1 MKLLAKFNLILL
13 VLFGAGTLLISQLSY
28 NFLIQNARR
37 EVMQEAELMLASA
50 RSVRDYTAEDLK
62 PLLEQNPQHKMRF
75 LPETIPAFGATSTF
89 NRLKQNYPDYTYREV
104 SVNPTN
110 PEDRA
115 TDWEADILAYMRDH
129 SDRKPLIGDR
139 ETPTGP
145 ALYLASA
152 ITADPPCMECH
163 SRPAVA
169 PPAMIATYG
178 PDHGFGWKAGSVV
191 AAQIVSVPMSVPVGI
206 AKRAFHLLIIY
217 LAIALFATIAALDAG
232 VYFIVIRPLR
242 LVSNAADL
250 ASMGEAAPAPLPV
263 RGKDEIATM
272 TASFNRMQ
280 VSLAKALKLLK

>member
-13 VLFGAGTLLISQLSY
+13 VLFGTGVLLISQLSY

-37 EVMQEAELMLASA
+37 EVMQEAELMMASA

-62 PLLEQNPQHKMRF
+62 PLLEQNPQHKTKF
-75 LPETIPAFGATSTF
+75 LAETIPAFGAISTF
-89 NRLKQNYPDYTYREV
+89 NRLKQKYPDYIYREV

-115 TDWEADILAYMRDH
+115 TDWETDIIAYLRDH
-129 SDRKPLIGDR
+129 PDRKVLIGDR
-139 ETPTGP
+139 DTPTGP

-152 ITADPPCMECH
+152 MTADPPCMECH
-163 SRPAVA
+163 SRPSVA
-169 PPAMIATYG
+169 PAAMIATYG
-178 PDHGFGWKAGSVV
+178 SDHGFGWKAGSVV
-191 AAQIVSVPMSVPVGI
+191 AAQIVSVPMSVPVAT
-206 AKRAFHLLIIY
+206 AKRAFHLLSVY
-217 LAIALFATIAALDAG
+217 LVIALLATVAALDAG

-242 LVSNAADL
+242 LVSDAADL
-250 ASMGEAAPAPLPV
+250 ASMGEVSPAPLPV

-280 VSLAKALKLLK
+280 VSLAKAMKLLR